1 MARGTF
7 SILAGFATTRDW
19 SWLEALHHQRTTT
32 DDNFLRSHKA
42 KSCWNRTRPSKAGDT
57 SGFRLRGRVWL
68 SWRGDGGK
76 QLSAWTNQT
85 RPASVRWTQRCLVYV
100 QLPRVRKQSDNSETG
115 ARHTRF
121 TKPRLREKKG
131 SEDDCRHG
139 LFLASQ
145 DALEVVTVSE

>member
-1 MARGTF
+1 M
-7 SILAGFATTRDW
+7 AGFGFAGAMVVVNSRV
-19 SWLEALHHQRTTT
+19 LGP
-32 DDNFLRSHKA
+32 
-42 KSCWNRTRPSKAGDT
+42 TRPDRPEWAGH
-57 SGFRLRGRVWL
+57 
-68 SWRGDGGK
+68 
-76 QLSAWTNQT
+76 SAA
-85 RPASVRWTQRCLVYV
+85 RASV

-145 DALEVVTVSE
+145 GALEVVTVSESVSIT